1 LPLVVGLSSAASLKL
16 AYTEEDQQ
24 KSPLLR
30 KSIVFCGS
38 NLQGDTLHGHLKSGK
53 NILGSD
59 ESKFNLYSDD
69 GKGYV
74 RRPINQRYNKR
85 YTTATVKFGGG
96 NIMVWGCFSWHGL
109 GPLHR
114 ITDKMDQFQYK
125 EILETVML
133 PHAQEN
139 LPENWQFQ
147 QDNDPKH
154 TAKSVK
160 KLDK

>member
-1 LPLVVGLSSAASLKL
+1 MEKIAQHVKMHRSTSKKALYFQKESSSAAPICKR
-16 AYTEEDQQ
+16 APYMV
-24 KSPLLR
+24 
-30 KSIVFCGS
+30 IW
-38 NLQGDTLHGHLKSGK
+38 
-53 NILGSD
+53 SD

-85 YTTATVKFGGG
+85 YTTATVKFGDG
-96 NIMVWGCFSWHGL
+96 NIMVWGRFCWYGL

-125 EILETVML
+125 EILKTLML

-139 LPENWQFQ
+139 LPVNWQFR
-147 QDNDPKH
+147 QDNDSKH
-154 TAKSVK
+154 IAISVK
-160 KLDK
+160 NWINT